1 VDALRRDDLE
11 RARATPPE
19 QRAAQALAMMRAGY
33 RLKLVAL
40 HERHPDA
47 SEDEIE
53 ARMRRWL
60 ACDD

>member
-1 VDALRRDDLE
+1 
-11 RARATPPE
+11 
-19 QRAAQALAMMRAGY
+19 MMRAGY